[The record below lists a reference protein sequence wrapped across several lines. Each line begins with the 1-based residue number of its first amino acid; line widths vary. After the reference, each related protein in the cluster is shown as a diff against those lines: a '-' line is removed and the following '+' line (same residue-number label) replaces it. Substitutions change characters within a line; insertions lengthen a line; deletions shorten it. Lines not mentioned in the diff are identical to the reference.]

1 MPIRTRPAIARTAA
15 IVVAAGAATL
25 FGAVG
30 QAFAD
35 VEPGTYTSTTWSSGI
50 VLLQRDARVEG
61 GDLVLIGRYPIQSTP
76 DGGYV
81 DLFPG
86 HRVVLISD
94 GNGGY
99 KGPAY
104 LGGVEI
110 GAITLTPQ
118 R

>member
-1 MPIRTRPAIARTAA
+1 MSLRARPAIVRTAA
-15 IVVAAGAATL
+15 IAVAVGVTTL
-25 FGAVG
+25 FGTAG

-35 VEPGTYTSTTWSSGI
+35 VEPGAYTSTTWSSGI

-61 GDLVLIGRYPIQSTP
+61 GDLVLIGRYPIHSTP

-86 HRVVLISD
+86 HRVVMISD
-94 GNGGY
+94 GHGGY
-99 KGPAY
+99 EGPAY
-104 LGGVEI
+104 FGGVVI

>member
-1 MPIRTRPAIARTAA
+1 MSVRARPAIVRIAA
-15 IVVAAGAATL
+15 IAVAVGAATL
-25 FGAVG
+25 FGTAG

-35 VEPGTYTSTTWSSGI
+35 VEPGAYTSTTWSSGI

-61 GDLVLIGRYPIQSTP
+61 GDLVLIGRYPIHSTP

-94 GNGGY
+94 GRGGY
-99 KGPAY
+99 AGPAY
-104 LGGVEI
+104 LGGVEV
-110 GAITLTPQ
+110 GSITLTPQ

>member
-1 MPIRTRPAIARTAA
+1 MIS
-15 IVVAAGAATL
+15 VAVGAATL
-25 FGAVG
+25 FGAAG

-35 VEPGTYTSTTWSSGI
+35 VEPGAYTSTTWSSGI

-61 GDLVLIGRYPIQSTP
+61 GELVLIGRYPIHSTP

-94 GNGGY
+94 GQGGY
-99 KGPAY
+99 HGPAFF
-104 LGGVEI
+104 GDVVI
-110 GAITLTPQ
+110 GSITLTP

>member
-1 MPIRTRPAIARTAA
+1 MSTRARPATVRTAA
-15 IVVAAGAATL
+15 VVVTVGAATL
-25 FGAVG
+25 LGPVG

-35 VEPGTYTSTTWSSGI
+35 VEPGPYTSTTWSSGI

-61 GDLVLIGRYPIQSTP
+61 GDLVLIGRYPIHSTP

-94 GNGGY
+94 GHGGY
-99 KGPAY
+99 TGPAY
-104 LGGVEI
+104 MGGVEV